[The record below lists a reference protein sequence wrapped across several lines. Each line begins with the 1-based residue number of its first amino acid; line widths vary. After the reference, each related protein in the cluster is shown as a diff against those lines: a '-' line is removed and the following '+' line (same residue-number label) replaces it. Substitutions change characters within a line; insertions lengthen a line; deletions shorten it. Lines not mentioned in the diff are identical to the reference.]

1 MSINKTVVLSPRQQ
15 LVDLNGETTNFNITF
30 TVTSKN
36 NEQFDLLVVDQT
48 TLDNNPKLEFK
59 RANGTISGNII
70 SDKNVYQNYFLCI
83 KADQECEVDVV
94 IDKKE
99 VKVAPSQEITKSSK
113 STLTQPSR
121 PNPRSVSVTHTQPS
135 TINWKMIGILVL
147 LIVGGI
153 ILYQMY
159 SKNKDKKSDN
169 NVLPSVVSPKP
180 SAVSPKPTVVSP
192 KPTVVSPK
200 PAVVSP
206 KPSPPVSS
214 PPVSSS
220 PLSQNNSYKAY
231 DTKINLG
238 SNKANSSLISR
249 LNNMPL
255 K

>member
-15 LVDLNGETTNFNITF
+15 LVDLNGDTTNFNITF

-70 SDKNVYQNYFLCI
+70 SDKNIYQNYFLCI
-83 KADQECEVDVV
+83 KTDQQCEVDVV

-99 VKVAPSQEITKSSK
+99 IKAAPPQEITKSPN
-113 STLTQPSR
+113 STLAQPSR
-121 PNPRSVSVTHTQPS
+121 SILRSESATPEKPS

-147 LIVGGI
+147 LIVGGT

-159 SKNKDKKSDN
+159 SKNKGEKSDN
-169 NVLPSVVSPKP
+169 TVLHSVTSPKP
-180 SAVSPKPTVVSP
+180 SVT
-192 KPTVVSPK
+192 
-200 PAVVSP
+200 SP
-206 KPSPPVSS
+206 KPSVTSPKPSS
-214 PPVSSS
+214 SPVSSS
-220 PLSQNNSYKAY
+220 PLNQNNSYKAY

-238 SNKANSSLISR
+238 GNKANSSLISR